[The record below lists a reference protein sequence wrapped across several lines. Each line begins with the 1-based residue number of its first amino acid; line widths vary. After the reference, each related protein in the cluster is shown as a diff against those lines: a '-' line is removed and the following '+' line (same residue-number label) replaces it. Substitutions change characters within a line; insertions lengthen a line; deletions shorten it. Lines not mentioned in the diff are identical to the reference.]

1 MAQFDVHHNETG
13 FDRDTIPFLLDV
25 QSSPLV
31 RLNTRVVVPLRP
43 KASVLRP
50 ISHLNPTFNI
60 SGTELVLMVEDIFTA
75 ATTDLGEC
83 IGSLSEQRDQVIRA
97 IDFLI
102 TGY

>member
-13 FDRDTIPFLLDV
+13 FDRDAIPFLLDV
-25 QSSPLV
+25 QSNPLT

-43 KASVLRP
+43 KAFVLRP
-50 ISHLNPTFNI
+50 IRHLNPTF
-60 SGTELVLMVEDIFTA
+60 TLMDMELVLMVEDIFTTA
-75 ATTDLGEC
+75 STDLGKR
-83 IGSLSEQRDQVIRA
+83 IGSLAEQRDEVIRA